1 MAINLYQSQVTLLLK
16 FIHIDCSIIFFWN
29 RQFLKRI
36 VACRI
41 AGNFLFFEKSSAF
54 LNVLLCHKIVWHLI
68 FALKSIS
75 FWSFAYLGTLLET
88 RLFVKILL
96 QAYLRSSLVYP
107 VYYLPLYFRINHIF
121 IARFPPRSAKHR
133 NLLCVKFVQRCMKL
147 GINQFLCHVIKSWWK
162 EGLTIDDTSEQLG
175 GLPQMRRYFHF
186 PLSKERWWHPP
197 FEKLAC
203 ASLSKCITWAWGPYL
218 NFPA

>member
-1 MAINLYQSQVTLLLK
+1 MGVDKYMAINLYQSQVTQLLK

-75 FWSFAYLGTLLET
+75 FSSFAYLGTLLET

-96 QAYLRSSLVYP
+96 QAYLKSSLVYP
-107 VYYLPLYFRINHIF
+107 VYYLHLYFRIDHIF
-121 IARFPPRSAKHR
+121 PLLSQDFPHVVPSIAICFAW
-133 NLLCVKFVQRCMKL
+133 NLFNVVW
-147 GINQFLCHVIKSWWK
+147 S
-162 EGLTIDDTSEQLG
+162 
-175 GLPQMRRYFHF
+175 
-186 PLSKERWWHPP
+186 
-197 FEKLAC
+197 
-203 ASLSKCITWAWGPYL
+203 
-218 NFPA
+218 